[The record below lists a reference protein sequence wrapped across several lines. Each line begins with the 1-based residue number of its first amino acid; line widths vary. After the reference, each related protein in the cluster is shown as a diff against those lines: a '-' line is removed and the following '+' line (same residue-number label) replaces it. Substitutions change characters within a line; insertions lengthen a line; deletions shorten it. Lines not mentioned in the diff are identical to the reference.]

1 MKIELEA
8 VEKFYNRGKHNE
20 VHALRGINLHMDEN
34 EAVCIHGPSGS
45 GKSTLLSILGGI
57 IGPTSGSATVDGRKL
72 ARLPERSLTLYRRE
86 HIGFIFQRFQIIPE
100 LTVLENVTLPLLPLG
115 VKPSARKTQAMRLLQ
130 MLAIDH
136 RRGFPA
142 GEISGGELQ
151 RTAVARALINDPS
164 IIIADEPT
172 AHLDSQLS
180 REFLD
185 IMSELKESGKTLV
198 IASHD
203 PLVSDSPVIDRC
215 LNLRDGRIL
224 DSA

>member
-1 MKIELEA
+1 
-8 VEKFYNRGKHNE
+8 
-20 VHALRGINLHMDEN
+20 
-34 EAVCIHGPSGS
+34 
-45 GKSTLLSILGGI
+45 
-57 IGPTSGSATVDGRKL
+57 
-72 ARLPERSLTLYRRE
+72 
-86 HIGFIFQRFQIIPE
+86 
-100 LTVLENVTLPLLPLG
+100 
-115 VKPSARKTQAMRLLQ
+115 MRLLQ